1 MTDLEI
7 IDNFLPVNQFN
18 KVQQDLMSN
27 KLPWFVNDDIV
38 HTDLGNIAS
47 NTKHNW
53 QLFHLF
59 YYNPLMHSEYISAI
73 EPILQH
79 LNPLVLI
86 KAKANTNYVTE
97 SIVEH
102 GMHIDIQNPELKS
115 ILTTGIFYVNN
126 NDGYTLLEDG
136 TKIESVAN
144 RFVSFPTETNHS
156 GTSCTNTN
164 RRVVLNLNYIKQTH
178 KT

>member
-1 MTDLEI
+1 MTNLEI
-7 IDNFLPVNQFN
+7 IDNFLPLDQFN
-18 KVQQDLMSN
+18 KVQHALMSS
-27 KLPWFVNDDIV
+27 KIPWFINDDV
-38 HTDLGNIAS
+38 VNTDLGNIAS
-47 NTKHNW
+47 NDKHNW

-59 YYNPLMHSEYISAI
+59 YYNPIMHSECLGVI

-97 SIVEH
+97 KIVEH
-102 GMHIDIQNPELKS
+102 GMHVDIQDLELKN

-126 NDGYTLLEDG
+126 NDGYTILEDG

-144 RFVSFPTETNHS
+144 RFASFSAKTKHS
-156 GTSCTNTN
+156 GTSCTTTN
-164 RRVVLNLNYIKQTH
+164 RRVVLNLNYIKQT
-178 KT
+178 T

>member
-1 MTDLEI
+1 MINLEI
-7 IDNFLPVNQFN
+7 IDNFLPAHQFN

-27 KLPWFVNDDIV
+27 NLPWFVNDDIV
-38 HTDLGNIAS
+38 HTNLGNVAS
-47 NTKHNW
+47 DPRHNW
-53 QLFHLF
+53 QLVHLF
-59 YYNPLMHSEYISAI
+59 YYNPLMHSECISVI

-86 KAKANTNYVTE
+86 KAKANINYVTE
-97 SIVEH
+97 TIVEH
-102 GMHIDIQNPELKS
+102 GMHIDIQDTGLKS

-126 NDGYTLLEDG
+126 NDGYTILEDG

-144 RFVSFPTETNHS
+144 RFASFPADTKHS

-164 RRVVLNLNYIKQTH
+164 RRVVLNLNYIKQSENV
-178 KT
+178 